1 MLNKTE
7 ENEQKTSPLPHLDE
21 LRVGIV
27 VSDSKAEI
35 SKALCDSAVAVLHNE
50 GYPDNDITV
59 VHVPNTFQLVFA
71 ASRLAKCR
79 AFDAVII
86 LGCIVRGT
94 TPHFEYECQHVTQGA
109 AILNAEGKV
118 PVIFGVLTVDNE
130 EQAHLRIAGESS
142 ECDKGAEAAEAAIRM
157 AEIARKF

>member
-35 SKALCDSAVAVLHNE
+35 SKVLCDSAVAVLRNE

-86 LGCIVRGT
+86 LGCIVRHST
-94 TPHFEYECQHVTQGA
+94 
-109 AILNAEGKV
+109 
-118 PVIFGVLTVDNE
+118 
-130 EQAHLRIAGESS
+130 LRI
-142 ECDKGAEAAEAAIRM
+142 RVP
-157 AEIARKF
+157 ARHSRCSNT

>member
-1 MLNKTE
+1 MLNPTE
-7 ENEQKTSPLPHLDE
+7 QNEQNTNPLPHLDE

-27 VSDSKAEI
+27 VSDSKKNI
-35 SKALCDSAVAVLHNE
+35 SKALCDSAVAVLQRE

-59 VHVPNTFQLVFA
+59 VHVPNTYQLVFA

-86 LGCIVRGT
+86 LGCIVRSGA
-94 TPHFEYECQHVTQGA
+94 PHFEYECQHVTQGT

-118 PVIFGVLTVDNE
+118 PVVFGVLTVDSE
-130 EQAHLRIAGESS
+130 EQALMRISGLQS
-142 ECDKGAEAAEAAIRM
+142 ECDKGAEAAETAIRM
-157 AEIARKF
+157 AEIARKY

>member
-35 SKALCDSAVAVLHNE
+35 SKVLCDSAVAVLRNE

-59 VHVPNTFQLVFA
+59 VHVPDTFQ
-71 ASRLAKCR
+71 LAKCR

-118 PVIFGVLTVDNE
+118 PVIFGVLTVDTE
-130 EQAHLRIAGESS
+130 EQAYLRIAGENS

>member
-1 MLNKTE
+1 M
-7 ENEQKTSPLPHLDE
+7 
-21 LRVGIV
+21 
-27 VSDSKAEI
+27 
-35 SKALCDSAVAVLHNE
+35 
-50 GYPDNDITV
+50 
-59 VHVPNTFQLVFA
+59 PNTFQLVFA

-118 PVIFGVLTVDNE
+118 PVIFGVLTVDTE
-130 EQAHLRIAGESS
+130 EQAYLRIAGENS

>member
-1 MLNKTE
+1 M
-7 ENEQKTSPLPHLDE
+7 
-21 LRVGIV
+21 
-27 VSDSKAEI
+27 
-35 SKALCDSAVAVLHNE
+35 
-50 GYPDNDITV
+50 
-59 VHVPNTFQLVFA
+59 
-71 ASRLAKCR
+71 
-79 AFDAVII
+79 II

-118 PVIFGVLTVDNE
+118 PVIFGVLTVDTE
-130 EQAHLRIAGESS
+130 EQAYLRIAGENS

>member
-1 MLNKTE
+1 MFSKTE
-7 ENEQKTSPLPHLDE
+7 ENEQKSSPLPHLDE

-35 SKALCDSAVAVLHNE
+35 SKALCQSAVAVLQRE

-59 VHVPNTFQLVFA
+59 MHVPDTFQTVFA
-71 ASRLAKCR
+71 ASRMAKCR

-118 PVIFGVLTVDNE
+118 PVVFGVLTVDSE
-130 EQAHLRIAGESS
+130 EQALERVGGDGAV
-142 ECDKGAEAAEAAIRM
+142 CDKGAEAAEAAIRM
-157 AEIARKF
+157 AEFARKY